1 MNKSIIILSLLPIL
15 ITYLISFFNFKKL
28 ELETLNYIVPT
39 IIYSSLLF
47 ILFSSP
53 NINSLSIPFLT
64 INGNNINLIFDY
76 IDKNLLMS
84 KVVLIISTLVLIYS
98 SKFIEGEE
106 RRSHSRY
113 FLFLS
118 IFISSMFMF
127 TISSDLFSNFIFWE
141 LLGLSSYFLIGFWN
155 KDSEAIKSSTIAF
168 WITRFGDLFFLAGII
183 LIFTTAGTLDI
194 NNLNQIASN
203 SDLDIK
209 FPLLFIVIGIFSK
222 SAQFPFNIWLPKAM
236 KGPTPVS
243 SLIHSAT
250 MVVAG
255 VLLLFKIY
263 PLISNSIGLLNL
275 LTTIGIISS
284 FIGAIAAFYEEDL
297 KKILAYSTISHIGLM
312 FLAIGIS
319 KPDLAYFHMFS
330 HSFFKSLLFL
340 FAGVVIMLNGTSKL
354 KNLDSSIKLKSPM
367 GAILVI
373 ACCSLSSIYFFTGSF
388 SKEYI
393 IFSMIN
399 DALYIESLIILFGV
413 VFTSLY
419 SAKILF
425 TLIDFNLKNE
435 PLDKIDLKFIVPLL
449 ILAILSLSGPLTM
462 SIFNKS
468 IEITKTPHSILWI
481 LALQILTFV
490 TFYIYLKTKD
500 IINEKLYNFRS
511 LSDSLFGT
519 DNIYLEI
526 YDKVF
531 KSTSIFIAWFDRN
544 ILDGLINFIPFRII
558 YTSKKLMGLQ
568 NGQAKLYAVRSIIF
582 FILLILLIIV
592 TSDELIIGAL
602 K

>member
-1 MNKSIIILSLLPIL
+1 M
-15 ITYLISFFNFKKL
+15 
-28 ELETLNYIVPT
+28 
-39 IIYSSLLF
+39 
-47 ILFSSP
+47 
-53 NINSLSIPFLT
+53 
-64 INGNNINLIFDY
+64 
-76 IDKNLLMS
+76 
-84 KVVLIISTLVLIYS
+84 
-98 SKFIEGEE
+98 
-106 RRSHSRY
+106 
-113 FLFLS
+113 
-118 IFISSMFMF
+118 
-127 TISSDLFSNFIFWE
+127 
-141 LLGLSSYFLIGFWN
+141 
-155 KDSEAIKSSTIAF
+155 
-168 WITRFGDLFFLAGII
+168 
-183 LIFTTAGTLDI
+183 
-194 NNLNQIASN
+194 
-203 SDLDIK
+203 
-209 FPLLFIVIGIFSK
+209 
-222 SAQFPFNIWLPKAM
+222 
-236 KGPTPVS
+236 
-243 SLIHSAT
+243 
-250 MVVAG
+250 
-255 VLLLFKIY
+255 
-263 PLISNSIGLLNL
+263 
-275 LTTIGIISS
+275 
-284 FIGAIAAFYEEDL
+284 
-297 KKILAYSTISHIGLM
+297 
-312 FLAIGIS
+312 
-319 KPDLAYFHMFS
+319 
-330 HSFFKSLLFL
+330 
-340 FAGVVIMLNGTSKL
+340 
-354 KNLDSSIKLKSPM
+354 
-367 GAILVI
+367 
-373 ACCSLSSIYFFTGSF
+373 
-388 SKEYI
+388 
-393 IFSMIN
+393 
-399 DALYIESLIILFGV
+399 
-413 VFTSLY
+413 FTSLY